1 MFTRANSATHPG
13 ILMNFDLT
21 EEQRQIR
28 ETLTDF
34 AEREIKPHSTEWDKK
49 EFFPR
54 EVIRHLGELG
64 FLGVAFPEK
73 WGGGGADTLSQ
84 VLVVEGLSRFDASI
98 GLTAAAHMSLSTG
111 HIANFASDEN
121 RDRYVP
127 EMLSAEKIGA
137 WCLTEPNSG
146 SDAAAM
152 LTRADRVGDNYVIN
166 GSKMFI
172 TNGSIGDVY
181 VVTAKTEP
189 DKGRG
194 GISAF
199 IVDRGTAGLS
209 NGKHIEKLGL
219 RASDTAEV
227 IFENVTVPAR
237 NLIGELGAGYRQTL
251 KVLEAGR
258 IGIAGFAAGIPRW
271 GFEETRAYSLERGQF
286 GKKIAEFQAIQ
297 WMFADMATRID
308 ASWVLICRAAALKD
322 AGKPFAREAAMAKLF
337 ASETAMWSTIK
348 AVQIHGGYG
357 YVTDFPVERYMR
369 DAKLSEIGEGTS
381 EVQRMIIAKSLLRD
395 GYLPA

>member
-1 MFTRANSATHPG
+1 
-13 ILMNFDLT
+13 MNFDLS
-21 EEQRQIR
+21 EEQRRIR

-34 AEREIKPHSTEWDKK
+34 AEREIKPHSTRWDK
-49 EFFPR
+49 EETFPR
-54 EVIRHLGELG
+54 HIIEQLGRLG

-73 WGGGGADTLSQ
+73 FGGGGADTLSQ
-84 VLVVEGLSRFDASI
+84 VIVVECLSRYDASI
-98 GLTAAAHMSLSTG
+98 GLTCAAHMSLSTG
-111 HIANFASDEN
+111 HIARSGSDEQ
-121 RDRYVP
+121 RDHYLP
-127 EMLSAEKIGA
+127 DLIQAKKIGA
-137 WCLTEPNSG
+137 WCLTEPSSG

-152 LTRADRVGDNYVIN
+152 TTKAARIGDNYSIS
-166 GSKMFI
+166 GAKMFI
-172 TNGSIGDVY
+172 TNGTIADVY
-181 VVTAKTEP
+181 VVMAVTDASR
-189 DKGRG
+189 GRD

-199 IVDRGTAGLS
+199 IVDRGATGLS
-209 NGKHIEKLGL
+209 NGRKIEKLGL

-237 NLIGELGAGYRQTL
+237 NLLGDLGAGYRDTL

-258 IGIAGFAAGIPRW
+258 IGIAGFAAGIAR
-271 GFEETRAYSLERGQF
+271 GAFEEARAYALERGQF
-286 GKKIAEFQAIQ
+286 GRKIAEFQAIQ

-308 ASWVLICRAAALKD
+308 AAWALICRTAVLKD
-322 AGKPFAREAAMAKLF
+322 AGRPFAREAAMAKLF